1 VTDFDQLPVPRQK
14 QLVTELAEKALV
26 EWGLEGAG
34 LSLLK
39 HRENSVFRVQ
49 QPGGEPRVLRV
60 HRLDYHSDRQLA
72 SELTWLDS
80 LRGAGVQTTHCVPC
94 LDGEPFANVATAEL
108 PEPRQCDLLE
118 WVPGSAIGSL
128 EDGVNLPA
136 DTLHEV
142 YRQAGEQA
150 ARIHNHGETWHPPPG
165 FDRLAWDERG
175 YFGESGAICG
185 RYWDLETLT
194 PGELD
199 LLHRARDASAQALAG
214 FGKAPDCYGMVHGD
228 FLPENLFWDGSVI
241 RLIDWDDTGF
251 GWHLHDFATALF
263 PHLGQETEAPVLAA
277 MLEGYRSQRALPDD
291 HLELLD
297 HVVMA
302 RALSYVGWV
311 ASRPEAGRELAPL
324 AVAGA
329 CMLAELLLQ

>member
-1 VTDFDQLPVPRQK
+1 VTDFDQLPLPRQK
-14 QLVTELAEKALV
+14 ELVTQLAEQALGR
-26 EWGLEGAG
+26 WGMEDAQLT
-34 LSLLK
+34 LLK
-39 HRENSVFRVQ
+39 HRENSVFKIEPPR
-49 QPGGEPRVLRV
+49 GEPCVMRV
-60 HRLDYHSDRQLA
+60 HRLNYHTDQQLA

-80 LRGAGVQTTHCVPC
+80 LREAGVQTTHCVPC
-94 LDGEPFANVATAEL
+94 LNGEPFAKVATAEL
-108 PEPRQCDLLE
+108 PETRQCDLLE
-118 WVPGSAIGSL
+118 WVPGNAIGSL
-128 EDGVNLPA
+128 ENGVDLPA

-150 ARIHNHGETWHPPPG
+150 ARIHNHGEQWRPPPE
-165 FDRLAWDERG
+165 FDRLAWDEQG
-175 YFGESGAICG
+175 YFGEAGAICG
-185 RYWDLETLT
+185 RYWDLESLT

-199 LLHRARDASAQALAG
+199 LLHRAHDATAQALAD
-214 FGKAPDCYGMVHGD
+214 FGKSPDRYGMVHGD
-228 FLPENLFWDGSVI
+228 FLPENLFYDGSVV

-263 PHLGQETEAPVLAA
+263 PHLGQDSQDPVLAA
-277 MLEGYRSQRALPDD
+277 MLEGYRAQRALPDD